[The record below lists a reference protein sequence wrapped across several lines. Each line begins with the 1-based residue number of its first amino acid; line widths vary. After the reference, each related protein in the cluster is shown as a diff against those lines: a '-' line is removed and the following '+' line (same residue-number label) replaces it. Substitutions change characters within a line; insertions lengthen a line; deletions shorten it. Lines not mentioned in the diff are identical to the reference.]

1 MLVRN
6 RSHNKEDYSIKY
18 VSIVVE
24 KIPYLP
30 QGVGS
35 AMERTWD
42 WKTGH

>member
-18 VSIVVE
+18 VSIAVE

-30 QGVGS
+30 QGAGNVT
-35 AMERTWD
+35 E
-42 WKTGH
+42 KI

>member
-18 VSIVVE
+18 VLIVVE

-30 QGVGS
+30 QGAGNVT
-35 AMERTWD
+35 E
-42 WKTGH
+42 KI

>member
-30 QGVGS
+30 QGAGNVT
-35 AMERTWD
+35 E
-42 WKTGH
+42 KI